1 MILAALALA
10 QAALP
15 GEAVPV
21 FRKAPAFAFACR
33 PFERAAATPTYEYRV
48 FVPEGPLPAHMPV
61 RVDLSRMQGVAK
73 DMTSLSLDRGL
84 LWVFEAPGAS
94 DGSPPMFKVNAFS
107 GSLESDFLDFQMI
120 FTRSLS
126 TNKDGASTV
135 SISPSEGRLRIK
147 KAGVE
152 DHFRGECTP
161 IETGS
166 VQ

>member
-1 MILAALALA
+1 MILAALALS
-10 QAALP
+10 QAASP
-15 GEAVPV
+15 SAAAPR
-21 FRKAPAFAFACR
+21 FREAPAFAFACR
-33 PFERAAATPTYEYRV
+33 PAEPASVRPTYEYRV
-48 FVPEGPLPAHMPV
+48 FLPEGKLPSQIPV
-61 RVDLSRMQGVAK
+61 RVELSRMEGMAQ
-73 DMTSLSLDRGL
+73 DMTSLSLDRGN
-84 LWVFEAPGAS
+84 LWVFHGPGAS
-94 DGSPPMFKVNAFS
+94 DDSPPMFKVNAFS
-107 GSLESDFLDFQMI
+107 GSLESDFFDFQMI